1 MHAALRRFMPRMPTC
16 LRRRKAVKN
25 QGTNSFSFHESKS
38 PARLAAALGAAVM
51 ASDKLNVV
59 AVCHALDG
67 RPPAK
72 AEGLDSPAAVESM
85 PLIPA
90 RVILSETINEA
101 VRVSLT
107 AVLDPSG

>member
-1 MHAALRRFMPRMPTC
+1 MQAALRRFMQRMPTC
-16 LRRRKAVKN
+16 LSRRKALKN
-25 QGTNSFSFHESKS
+25 QATKSISFYESKS

-51 ASDKLNVV
+51 ASDKINVV

-67 RPPAK
+67 RPPAM

-85 PLIPA
+85 PPVPA